1 MLHRLPV
8 FSYISFCFD
17 QFLIAIPS
25 GAATGGFWGLR
36 PPPTEPQMTSYLLL
50 FLIFISKCYK
60 IRPEPFRSARY
71 FVIDNLVL

>member
-1 MLHRLPV
+1 MLHMLPIP
-8 FSYISFCFD
+8 SYTSFCFD
-17 QFLIAIPS
+17 QFLIATSS
-25 GAATGGFWGLR
+25 GVDTGGGLGVTT
-36 PPPTEPQMTSYLLL
+36 PIEPQMTSYLPF